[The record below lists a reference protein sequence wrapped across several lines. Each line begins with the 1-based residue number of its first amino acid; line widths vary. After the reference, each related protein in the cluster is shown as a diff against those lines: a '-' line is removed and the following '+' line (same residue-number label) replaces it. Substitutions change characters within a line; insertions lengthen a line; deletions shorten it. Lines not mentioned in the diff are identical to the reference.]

1 MLDKSFIPDI
11 DFGKNC
17 IHCIAVNF
25 CPIFPCIF
33 PGLDINIEVKFKS
46 IVK

>member
-1 MLDKSFIPDI
+1 MLPR
-11 DFGKNC
+11 
-17 IHCIAVNF
+17 VNGVTQF
-25 CPIFPCIF
+25 QENTCYVVCYPIFPCIF